1 MKVWRV
7 ALAAFGALVVLGV
20 GFSAYALLTVS
31 DGRETNAPQPSVAG
45 APASIKEPLA
55 RGEYLARAAD
65 CIACHTLPGEQ
76 PFSGGLAFK
85 TPFGT
90 IYSSNITADKDTG
103 IGAWSD
109 DDFVRAL
116 HAGVGKNREPLYP
129 AFPYASYT
137 ALSRD
142 DILDIKAYLFSLPTA
157 YAPAKPNELPFPFNQ
172 RWGLSFWN
180 VLFLR
185 KERFQQTQG
194 KSDVWNRGAYLAT
207 ALGHC
212 NECHT
217 PRNLLF
223 GLRHHQELA
232 GEVLQGWKA
241 YNITSDKTYGIGSWT
256 DQQLIDYLSKGH
268 ANGRGAASGPMGEVV
283 QNSLQYLTPEDVAAL
298 VAYLRDVEPHQGRG
312 GTEVNDRPPSAL
324 ASTANTP
331 GANEMAQGDR
341 GQHLFERTCAGCHL
355 WNGRGRQSE
364 AAALIGTRSVNDA
377 EGYNLTQ
384 IILQGSHLQ
393 TAHGEIFMPSFGRA
407 YNDAEVS
414 ALANF
419 MLRHFGG
426 KQGTLTAAAVS
437 KRRAPYAITAKK
449 YPPPSTP

>member
-1 MKVWRV
+1 MKIWRV

-116 HAGVGKNREPLYP
+116 HAGVGKNGEPLYP

-157 YAPAKPNELPFPFNQ
+157 HAPAKPNELPFPFNQ

-223 GLRHHQELA
+223 GLRHDQELA

-283 QNSLQYLTPEDVAAL
+283 QNSLQHLTPEDVAAL

-426 KQGTLTAAAVS
+426 KQGTLTAADVS
-437 KRRAPYAITAKK
+437 KRRAP
-449 YPPPSTP
+449 